1 MSSRHLNRPAASVAC
16 SSKRPAALVARCSSR
31 RRRKIA
37 DAAAAATRDSSSWA
51 SLHED
56 LVSLIGCRV
65 LAGDLRDYIR
75 FRAVCP
81 HWRSSTTCPRGRG
94 IVDPRFHPRRWML
107 FPRATPPPGPRQTRD
122 HCILDSVDGI
132 LLLQRDQDTA
142 IRLLHPFTGDI
153 AEFPPLETSCHI
165 NIGAACISVGAD
177 GAVKVMMSLPG
188 MQNFSFATS
197 GDQHWRIS
205 SWWRD
210 TRSVPLQFQGK
221 FYMLHIPEVNSEPQ
235 VLQVD
240 PPQQED
246 MNLGSPSLPPP
257 KLIAKCP
264 GSTEIY
270 PPLLADLMLERT
282 VPLTCIDGSTIFLSR
297 NRSLH
302 VSSEAFPTIV
312 ADTIVAFHTVE
323 NYLAQYHLNS
333 GTLSAASDGCRSGI
347 AILSPCS
354 IIYHIFTCCFRE
366 YWNKGQIIRHGDL
379 KRWRVKRKWRQ
390 GILVLGDFLFE
401 LLLED
406 TKSYS
411 YVEANL
417 HKGVNGSCTLVDWWW
432 CLLFLLLQ
440 LYFYNMGFL
449 IIGICFYPCA
459 RT

>member
-1 MSSRHLNRPAASVAC
+1 
-16 SSKRPAALVARCSSR
+16 
-31 RRRKIA
+31 
-37 DAAAAATRDSSSWA
+37 
-51 SLHED
+51 
-56 LVSLIGCRV
+56 
-65 LAGDLRDYIR
+65 
-75 FRAVCP
+75 
-81 HWRSSTTCPRGRG
+81 
-94 IVDPRFHPRRWML
+94 
-107 FPRATPPPGPRQTRD
+107 
-122 HCILDSVDGI
+122 
-132 LLLQRDQDTA
+132 
-142 IRLLHPFTGDI
+142 
-153 AEFPPLETSCHI
+153 
-165 NIGAACISVGAD
+165 
-177 GAVKVMMSLPG
+177 MMSLPG

-270 PPLLADLMLERT
+270 PPLYDLVECNSEILVIASRHGEDKQYSCYRLADLMLERT

-297 NRSLH
+297 NRNLH

-312 ADTIVAFHTVE
+312 ADTIVALHTME

-366 YWNKGQIIRHGDL
+366 YWLVTWFCFSIIVLPNSDCSFHRNNLCCQVSSWSPVPLCCRNKGQIIRHEDL
-379 KRWRVKRKWRQ
+379 KRWRVKSKWRQ
-390 GILVLGDFLFE
+390 GVSLTSVAIILL
-401 LLLED
+401 
-406 TKSYS
+406 
-411 YVEANL
+411 
-417 HKGVNGSCTLVDWWW
+417 
-432 CLLFLLLQ
+432 
-440 LYFYNMGFL
+440 
-449 IIGICFYPCA
+449 
-459 RT
+459 